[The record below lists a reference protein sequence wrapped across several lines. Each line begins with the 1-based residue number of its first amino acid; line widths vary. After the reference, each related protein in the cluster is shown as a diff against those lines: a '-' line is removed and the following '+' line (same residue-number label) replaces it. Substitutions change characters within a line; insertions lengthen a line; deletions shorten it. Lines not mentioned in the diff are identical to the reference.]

1 MLRGREGES
10 VRAEPTAEKSEART
24 GPVQALRE
32 YVKDVRVEMTKV
44 SWPTRE
50 ELRRHTLVVVIM
62 VMILSAFTGIV
73 DRGLSFAF
81 EALLKLAG

>member
-1 MLRGREGES
+1 
-10 VRAEPTAEKSEART
+10 VRAEPTAEKSDARP
-24 GPVQALRE
+24 GPLQMLRE

-50 ELRRHTLVVVIM
+50 ELRQHTLVVVVM
-62 VMILSAFTGIV
+62 VILVAIFIGIA

-81 EALLKLAG
+81 EALLKLVR